1 MLSREHKL
9 EVTKVMTEQ
18 DAIKIFDGLRKG
30 YRRTKQGDDLRALH
44 ALLTG
49 GVLPSSLGAPCS
61 SALTTLPSVFA
72 EIDKWK
78 RRTAAIALSE
88 RQRQISEL
96 RSAGLTYRAIGD
108 RLGISGQRV
117 RQIHM
122 RLLTRIRCSLLNE

>member
-1 MLSREHKL
+1 
-9 EVTKVMTEQ
+9 MTEQ
-18 DAIKIFDGLRKG
+18 DAVKVFDGLRKG
-30 YRRTKQGDDLRALH
+30 YRRTKQGDELRALH

-49 GVLPSSLGAPCS
+49 GVLPSSMGAPCS

-78 RRTAAIALSE
+78 RRAAAVALSE

-96 RSAGLTYRAIGD
+96 RGAGLTYAAIGEQ
-108 RLGISGQRV
+108 LGISGQRV

-122 RLLTRIRCSLLNE
+122 RLLTRIRYSLLNE

>member
-1 MLSREHKL
+1 
-9 EVTKVMTEQ
+9 MTEQ

-30 YRRTKQGDDLRALH
+30 YMRTKQGDTLRPLH
-44 ALLTG
+44 ALLTV
-49 GVLPSSLGAPCS
+49 GVLPPSLGAPCS

-78 RRTAAIALSE
+78 RRAAAIALSE

-96 RSAGLTYRAIGD
+96 RSAGLTYAAIGE

-122 RLLTRIRCSLLNE
+122 RLLTRIRFSMLNE

>member
-1 MLSREHKL
+1 
-9 EVTKVMTEQ
+9 MTEQ

-30 YRRTKQGDDLRALH
+30 YRRTKRGDALRAL
-44 ALLTG
+44 LTA
-49 GVLPSSLGAPCS
+49 GVLPSSLGSPCS

-78 RRTAAIALSE
+78 RRAAAIALSE
-88 RQRQISEL
+88 RQRQVSEL
-96 RSAGLTYRAIGD
+96 RSAGLTYAAIGE

-122 RLLTRIRCSLLNE
+122 RLLTRNRFSMLNE